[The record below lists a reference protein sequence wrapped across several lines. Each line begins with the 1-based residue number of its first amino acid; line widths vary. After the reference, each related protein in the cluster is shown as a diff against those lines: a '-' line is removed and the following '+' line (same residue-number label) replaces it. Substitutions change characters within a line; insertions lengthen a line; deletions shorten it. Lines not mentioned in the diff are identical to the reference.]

1 MKSLFTTLCNNDFGL
16 PGHSVIKHM
25 HYDASGSNQS
35 ISGILYQV
43 AKTTT
48 IGILDKSGFLIVDL
62 RPVPRQFSIR
72 TTVHHDE
79 ISGAISFSKN
89 DIVQFVNDIN
99 DTNPIHREDPYVV
112 PGCMILETLWNYW
125 NISKSA
131 QQMAIY
137 FHAPVIAGDMV
148 TLVEVPEDAHVEG
161 YVGDTLAF
169 SATFFGENEDS
180 TSLKQ
185 KFIS

>member
-1 MKSLFTTLCNNDFGL
+1 MRSLFTTLCNNDFGL
-16 PGHSVIKHM
+16 PGHCVIKHM
-25 HYDASGSNQS
+25 HYDASGSDQS
-35 ISGILYQV
+35 ICGILYQV

-48 IGILDKSGFLIVDL
+48 IGILDKSGFLMVDL
-62 RPVPRQFSIR
+62 RPVPKQFSIR

-79 ISGAISFSKN
+79 ISGAISFSKK

-99 DTNPIHREDPYVV
+99 DTNPIHRDDPYVV

-185 KFIS
+185 RCIS

>member
-1 MKSLFTTLCNNDFGL
+1 MRSLFTTLCNNDFGL
-16 PGHSVIKHM
+16 PGHCVIKHM
-25 HYDASGSNQS
+25 HYDASGSDQS
-35 ISGILYQV
+35 ICGILYQV

-62 RPVPRQFSIR
+62 RPVPRKFRIRSIIHEEENDR
-72 TTVHHDE
+72 T
-79 ISGAISFSKN
+79 ISFSKE
-89 DIVQFVNDIN
+89 DIIRFVNDIN
-99 DTNPIHREDPYVV
+99 DTNHIHRENPYVV
-112 PGCMILETLWNYW
+112 PGCMILETMWDFW

-131 QQMAIY
+131 LQMAIY
-137 FHAPVIAGDMV
+137 FHVPVIAGDMV

-169 SATFFGENEDS
+169 SATFFGENEDL

-185 KFIS
+185 RCIS

>member
-1 MKSLFTTLCNNDFGL
+1 MRTLFKALCNNDLDL

-25 HYDASGSNQS
+25 HYDASGSDQS
-35 ISGILYQV
+35 ICGILYQI

-62 RPVPRQFSIR
+62 RPVPRKFRIR
-72 TTVHHDE
+72 STIYEEENDRT
-79 ISGAISFSKN
+79 ISFSKD
-89 DIVQFVNDIN
+89 DIIRFVNDIN
-99 DTNPIHREDPYVV
+99 DTNDIHREAPYVV
-112 PGCMILETLWNYW
+112 PGCMILENLCNYW

-137 FHAPVIAGDMV
+137 FHAPVIADDQV
-148 TLVEVPEDAHVEG
+148 TLVENSEEAQVEG
-161 YVGDTLAF
+161 YIGDTLAF
-169 SATFFGENEDS
+169 SATFFGENEDL

-185 KFIS
+185 RCIS

>member
-16 PGHSVIKHM
+16 PGPSVIKHM

-48 IGILDKSGFLIVDL
+48 IGIQDKSGFLIVDL
-62 RPVPRQFSIR
+62 RPVPKHFRIR
-72 TTVHHDE
+72 STIHQEKNDRT
-79 ISGAISFSKN
+79 ISFSKD
-89 DIVQFVNDIN
+89 DIIRFVKDIN
-99 DTNPIHREDPYVV
+99 DTNEIHREAPYVV
-112 PGCMILETLWNYW
+112 PGCMILENLWNYW

-137 FHAPVIAGDMV
+137 FHAPVIADDQV
-148 TLVEVPEDAHVEG
+148 TLVENSEDAQVEG
-161 YVGDTLAF
+161 YIGDTLAF
-169 SATFFGENEDS
+169 SATFFGENEDL

-185 KFIS
+185 RCIS

>member
-1 MKSLFTTLCNNDFGL
+1 MRSLFKTLCNNDFGL

-25 HYDASGSNQS
+25 HYDASGSDQS
-35 ISGILYQV
+35 ISGILYQI

-62 RPVPRQFSIR
+62 RPVPRKFRIR
-72 TTVHHDE
+72 STIHEEDNDRT
-79 ISGAISFSKN
+79 ISFSRD
-89 DIVQFVNDIN
+89 DIIRFVNDIN
-99 DTNPIHREDPYVV
+99 DTNGIHREEPYVV
-112 PGCMILETLWNYW
+112 PGCMILENLWNYW

-137 FHAPVIAGDMV
+137 FHSPVIADDRV
-148 TLVEVPEDAHVEG
+148 TLVENSEDNQVDG

-169 SATFFGENEDS
+169 SATFFGENEDLS
-180 TSLKQ
+180 SLKQ
-185 KFIS
+185 RCIS